1 MIKRPRLAKLVA
13 DSDAGLVLLIG
24 PAGYGKT
31 TFADEW
37 STSFERRAWFRCWSA
52 SKDLAALAT
61 GIAMAL
67 ERFAPGVATVVTHE
81 LALAPTHEH
90 HAASIA
96 DLVVSKTTDVD
107 EACLVIDD
115 YQVIFGTPAAER
127 FVQTIS
133 EASPIA
139 VLIASR
145 VRPTW
150 ITSRKILYGDV
161 TEIGRTALAM
171 DTEEARQVLAAERA
185 HVVPGLVSIAEGWPA
200 VIGLAAT
207 ASRLSLPDEFVTSA
221 IYDFV
226 AEEVYRSLTA
236 QEQSLLTQMA
246 LAPRIDGSVLGNV
259 LGVTSRGSIHQLT
272 TAGLLSQTHTDEFDI
287 HPLLRS
293 FLLEKFAADDR
304 EAMNQLAETLVT
316 QYCADNHWDEA
327 FSVAH
332 SHNLLQ
338 LVPKILEGGLES
350 FLAAGRWATI
360 ETWLENVR
368 REDEG
373 IPSVQLARA
382 ECAFRRG
389 EFALARLHALRAQ
402 DSPSCGARTATRAL
416 TVAAQASYFTDDQE
430 AVTLAGRARVAAE
443 SVVEERSAL
452 WVEFLAVCSKDFD
465 AARSRLDDFEGAG
478 AMTLAD
484 ELRLT
489 VGRLI
494 LAERLGGIRDA
505 LATAVPL
512 APLVNQVT
520 DPMIRSSF
528 YASLARNQ
536 AFAAQHSDA
545 MRSLGLADEEVQRA
559 SLDFAVTQLRIS
571 RAISQ
576 IGLAQYGAAQRELLR
591 LLNDRP
597 LDAQDAANHTLQ
609 EVRLQIVCG
618 APDAAETLLRDV
630 SKPPDKAT
638 QAEVLAYRALLL
650 ALRGDN
656 GAVKLGEE
664 ARALT
669 PTIEASVVSRFADAL
684 LAARDGRVDQIAL
697 ATRASEDT
705 GLRDAALL
713 VFRAAP
719 TFRDQVAALRDPAS
733 QALLRA
739 IAVAEEEA
747 ANQRRGTQLSRR
759 EQEVYELLLT
769 GLSNRAIGNALFI
782 SQVTVKAHV
791 RHIFEKL
798 GVKSRAQAIL
808 AAERLD

>member
-1 MIKRPRLAKLVA
+1 LRSAVDEGASGSSWRKRERMIKRPRLAKLVA
-13 DSDAGLVLLIG
+13 DSDARLVLLIG

-37 STSFERRAWFRCWSA
+37 STSFEHRAWFRCRSS
-52 SKDLAALAT
+52 SKDVVALAT
-61 GIAMAL
+61 GIAAAL
-67 ERFAPGVATVVTHE
+67 EHFAPGVATVVTHE

-90 HAASIA
+90 HAASVA
-96 DLVVSKTTDVD
+96 DLVVSKTADVRG
-107 EACLVIDD
+107 ACLVIDD

-127 FVQTIS
+127 FLHTIS
-133 EASPIA
+133 EASTID

-207 ASRLSLPDEFVTSA
+207 ASRLSLPDEVITSA

-226 AEEVYRSLTA
+226 AEEVYRSLSPE
-236 QEQSLLTQMA
+236 EQSLLTQMA
-246 LAPRIDGSVLGNV
+246 LAPHIDGSVLGSV
-259 LGVTSRGSIHQLT
+259 LGVTSRASIHQLT
-272 TAGLLSQTHTDEFDI
+272 TAGLLSQTHADEFDI

-304 EAMNQLAETLVT
+304 EAMSQLAATLVEH
-316 QYCADNHWDEA
+316 YCADSHWDEA

-332 SHNLLQ
+332 SHDLPQ

-350 FLAAGRWATI
+350 FLAAGRWVTI
-360 ETWLENVR
+360 ETWLEHVR

-389 EFALARLHALRAQ
+389 EFALARLHALRAHG
-402 DSPSCGARTATRAL
+402 SPTPGARTATRAL
-416 TVAAQASYFTDDQE
+416 TVAAQASYFIDDQE
-430 AVTLAGRARVAAE
+430 AAALAGRARVAAE

-465 AARSRLDDFEGAG
+465 AARSRLDDFESAG

-494 LAERLGGIRDA
+494 LAERLGGIREA

-512 APLVNQVT
+512 TPLVNQVT

-559 SLDFAVTQLRIS
+559 SLDFAVNQLRIS

-591 LLNDRP
+591 LVKDRR
-597 LDAQDAANHTLQ
+597 LDVQDAANHTLQ
-609 EVRLQIVCG
+609 EARLQIVCG
-618 APDAAETLLRDV
+618 APDAAERLLCDV
-630 SKPPDKAT
+630 GEPPDKAT
-638 QAEVLAYRALLL
+638 QAEVLAYRALLF
-650 ALRGDN
+650 AL
-656 GAVKLGEE
+656 
-664 ARALT
+664 
-669 PTIEASVVSRFADAL
+669 
-684 LAARDGRVDQIAL
+684 Q
-697 ATRASEDT
+697 ATR
-705 GLRDAALL
+705 
-713 VFRAAP
+713 
-719 TFRDQVAALRDPAS
+719 
-733 QALLRA
+733 
-739 IAVAEEEA
+739 
-747 ANQRRGTQLSRR
+747 
-759 EQEVYELLLT
+759 
-769 GLSNRAIGNALFI
+769 
-782 SQVTVKAHV
+782 
-791 RHIFEKL
+791 
-798 GVKSRAQAIL
+798 
-808 AAERLD
+808 